1 MKCIKNINNNICLCL
16 DSKGREIIAF
26 GKGIGF
32 IKPPYDIP
40 LSKINRTF
48 YNIKDADF
56 EAMKNIPVEV
66 INIAINIIDKASIY
80 LNAKYPSSAIFAMAD
95 HINYALKR
103 ANENIYLDMP
113 IVQDLKLLYPKEM
126 ELAVNTI
133 DYINKEL
140 NANLQR
146 NEIGMIALHL
156 INDREVVVKEQQNT
170 EEIIEKCT
178 HIIEEKVNIKIDKNS
193 FNYSR
198 FVTHFDYMLKRIK
211 ESKQATMLDKDVFKM
226 LIEKYPENYKAAK
239 CIQEILFENE
249 NLRLNDGEMFYLLI
263 HINRL
268 CEREKQNS

>member
-48 YNIKDADF
+48 YNIKDTDF
-56 EAMKNIPVEV
+56 EAMKNIPIEV
-66 INIAINIIDKASIY
+66 INIAINIIDKASTD

-126 ELAVNTI
+126 ELAVNTLN
-133 DYINKEL
+133 YINKEL
-140 NANLQR
+140 NANLLR

-156 INDREVVVKEQQNT
+156 INDREIVVKEQQNT

-178 HIIEEKVNIKIDKNS
+178 HIIEKKVNILIDKNS

-226 LIEKYPENYKAAK
+226 LKEKYPENYKAAK
-239 CIQEILFENE
+239 CIQENLFKNE
-249 NLRLNDGEMFYLLI
+249 NLRLNDGEMLYLLI

>member
-140 NANLQR
+140 NANLLR

>member
-26 GKGIGF
+26 GKGVGF

-48 YNIKDADF
+48 YNIKDTDF
-56 EAMKNIPVEV
+56 EAMKNIPIEV
-66 INIAINIIDKASIY
+66 INIAINIIDKASID

-126 ELAVNTI
+126 ELAVNTLN
-133 DYINKEL
+133 YINKEL
-140 NANLQR
+140 NANLLR

-156 INDREVVVKEQQNT
+156 INDREIVVKEQQNT

-178 HIIEEKVNIKIDKNS
+178 HIIEKKVNIKIDKNS

-211 ESKQATMLDKDVFKM
+211 ESKQATMLDKDVFEM
-226 LIEKYPENYKAAK
+226 LIEKYPENYW
-239 CIQEILFENE
+239 L
-249 NLRLNDGEMFYLLI
+249 Y
-263 HINRL
+263 
-268 CEREKQNS
+268 

>member
-16 DSKGREIIAF
+16 YSKGREIIAF